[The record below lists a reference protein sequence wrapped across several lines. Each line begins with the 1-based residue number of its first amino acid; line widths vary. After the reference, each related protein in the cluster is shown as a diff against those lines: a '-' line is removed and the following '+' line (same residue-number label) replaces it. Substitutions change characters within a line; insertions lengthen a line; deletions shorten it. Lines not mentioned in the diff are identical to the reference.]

1 MQNNFFTLIL
11 LTLVFCG
18 CSKKDLNL
26 PQPSP
31 MPGRE
36 SVQTEY
42 SACEFVFTQEQSW
55 SEVAI
60 VANEMQQRCGYSKSQ
75 VLSLARDFSE
85 NYSTAGA
92 RVISEAKNP
101 VFFQEIK

>member
-1 MQNNFFTLIL
+1 M
-11 LTLVFCG
+11 
-18 CSKKDLNL
+18 NL

-31 MPGRE
+31 MPRQE
-36 SVQTEY
+36 SVQTEFT
-42 SACEFVFTQEQSW
+42 ACEFVFTQEQSW

-92 RVISEAKNP
+92 RVIFEAENP